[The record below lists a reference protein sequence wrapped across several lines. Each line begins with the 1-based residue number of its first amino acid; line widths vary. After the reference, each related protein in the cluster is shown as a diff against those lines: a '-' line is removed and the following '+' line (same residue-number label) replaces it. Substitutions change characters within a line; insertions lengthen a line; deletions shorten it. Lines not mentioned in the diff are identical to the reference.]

1 MPGQVAHAG
10 LCSAVLPL
18 GEIAPQLTRLFAG
31 ERA

>member
-18 GEIAPQLTRLFAG
+18 NEIAPRLVRLFAG